1 MAATAAAVESEVTIS
16 TAGEAETESVPTEG
30 PTLSM
35 STKDPGEEVTL
46 VSSPE
51 CMIHFPFF

>member
-1 MAATAAAVESEVTIS
+1 MESEVTIS